1 MDTTMN
7 LQILLNTA
15 KLSYPEKYFPNF
27 LTQESPGI
35 ENFDPSKIS
44 WSSLS
49 LEIRS
54 YSRPVPPPPPPHVS
68 EVSGLRTL
76 PKVIP
81 TRQMWVLKPLDL
93 CFIPLLSRTSLQTS
107 LDVHGISNLKYCK
120 IPKIS
125 PEAYFFQRPFL
136 RGLFLERPM
145 YWWKFAFQNRL
156 GYLLVGRKFT
166 IFALFYFVFEGKF
179 QVQAPRGGLYLE
191 GWFNVRF
198 CLTILGDLYLEGL
211 IFGILR

>member
-15 KLSYPEKYFPNF
+15 KLSHPEKYFPNF
-27 LTQESPGI
+27 

-54 YSRPVPPPPPPHVS
+54 YSRPHPPPPPPHVS

-81 TRQMWVLKPLDL
+81 TCQMWVLKPLDL
-93 CFIPLLSRTSLQTS
+93 CFITLLSRTSLQTS
-107 LDVHGISNLKYCK
+107 LDVHGISNLKYRK

-125 PEAYFFQRPFL
+125 PGAYIFQRPFL

-145 YWWKFAFQNRL
+145 YWWKFAFQNQL
-156 GYLLVGRKFT
+156 GFLVVGRKFT
-166 IFALFYFVFEGKF
+166 IFALIYFVCEGKF
-179 QVQAPRGGLYLE
+179 QVQAPGEL
-191 GWFNVRF
+191 
-198 CLTILGDLYLEGL
+198 ILFWRGDLT
-211 IFGILR
+211 

>member
-1 MDTTMN
+1 MRLGYIDTTMN

-15 KLSYPEKYFPNF
+15 KLSHPEKYFPNF
-27 LTQESPGI
+27 LTQKSPGI

-54 YSRPVPPPPPPHVS
+54 YSRPHPPPPTPPHVS

-81 TRQMWVLKPLDL
+81 TCQLWVLKPLDL
-93 CFIPLLSRTSLQTS
+93 CFITLLSRTSLQTS

-125 PEAYFFQRPFL
+125 PGAYFW
-136 RGLFLERPM
+136 RGLCTDGNLHFKID
-145 YWWKFAFQNRL
+145 WA
-156 GYLLVGRKFT
+156 
-166 IFALFYFVFEGKF
+166 
-179 QVQAPRGGLYLE
+179 
-191 GWFNVRF
+191 
-198 CLTILGDLYLEGL
+198 IL
-211 IFGILR
+211 